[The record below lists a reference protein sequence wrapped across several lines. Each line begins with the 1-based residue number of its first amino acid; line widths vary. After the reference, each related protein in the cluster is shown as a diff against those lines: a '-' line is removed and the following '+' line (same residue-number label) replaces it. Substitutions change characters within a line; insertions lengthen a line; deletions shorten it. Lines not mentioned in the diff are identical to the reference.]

1 MDRPCT
7 LPVVHSLGRWILV
20 EYYTVIAAG
29 SILHSLIATGSEGRF
44 SLDPDTGDL
53 KTLQRLPFGSSAK
66 YSLAVSAQIV
76 GMVSSKTTLTQVV
89 TVKGGNVNP
98 QFSKTKYIID
108 MDEFDANNKPT
119 KENP

>member
-1 MDRPCT
+1 MCKCT
-7 LPVVHSLGRWILV
+7 L
-20 EYYTVIAAG
+20 EQYYTLTATG
-29 SILHSLIATGSEGRF
+29 LILHHLIALGSEGRF

-53 KTLQRLPFGSSAK
+53 KTLQRLPFGSSAT

-98 QFSKTKYIID
+98 QFSKTEYIIN

-119 KENP
+119 RENP